1 MCCLLVVRRQGFG
14 FVDFALPF
22 DCGFIVG
29 FGFIAQYVVFELG
42 ASCVVWFV
50 LAVCLVFV
58 LYLRWLFVAVRVF
71 LP

>member
-1 MCCLLVVRRQGFG
+1 MLFACDEAPGLW

-42 ASCVVWFV
+42 VS
-50 LAVCLVFV
+50 L
-58 LYLRWLFVAVRVF
+58 LYGLF
-71 LP
+71 